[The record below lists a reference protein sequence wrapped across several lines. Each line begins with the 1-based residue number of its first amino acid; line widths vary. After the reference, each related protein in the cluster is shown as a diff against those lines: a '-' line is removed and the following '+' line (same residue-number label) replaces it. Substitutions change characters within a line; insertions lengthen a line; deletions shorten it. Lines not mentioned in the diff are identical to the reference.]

1 MVVIALV
8 ECWVEIP
15 NKIRLAAKWVPAT
28 RLIDW
33 RHLESKGRM
42 GQLNDG
48 EDVVD

>member
-42 GQLNDG
+42 EQLNDG